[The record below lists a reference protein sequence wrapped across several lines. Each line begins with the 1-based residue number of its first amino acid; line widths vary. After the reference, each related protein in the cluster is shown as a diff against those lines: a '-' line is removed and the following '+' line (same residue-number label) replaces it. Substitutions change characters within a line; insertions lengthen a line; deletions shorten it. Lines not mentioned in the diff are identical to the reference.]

1 MICFKVDEIDFCPTK
16 VLQGAKYEKE

>member
-1 MICFKVDEIDFCPTK
+1 MICFKVDEIAFCPTK